1 MVFAVHTTV
10 NYMYVL
16 VILWFWYSPVT
27 ITCGSKWNTS
37 LRLLDNVSVLKSL
50 FHWSDSP
57 FWLILWVC
65 IWYKNSNL
73 AVSWHHIYVVRDLA
87 SLLLRT
93 LEFFQGFVLF
103 HEIHQGSILELGC
116 NSLIFI
122 HWNISKMSQTFAWL
136 DGVRDGYQ
144 LTAILDNKLK

>member
-65 IWYKNSNL
+65 IWYKNSKL

-87 SLLLRT
+87 SLLLRNLGILSWFCLISWNSSGFDFGTRVQLSNFYT
-93 LEFFQGFVLF
+93 LEYFKNVSNVCLVGR
-103 HEIHQGSILELGC
+103 G
-116 NSLIFI
+116 
-122 HWNISKMSQTFAWL
+122 A
-136 DGVRDGYQ
+136 
-144 LTAILDNKLK
+144 